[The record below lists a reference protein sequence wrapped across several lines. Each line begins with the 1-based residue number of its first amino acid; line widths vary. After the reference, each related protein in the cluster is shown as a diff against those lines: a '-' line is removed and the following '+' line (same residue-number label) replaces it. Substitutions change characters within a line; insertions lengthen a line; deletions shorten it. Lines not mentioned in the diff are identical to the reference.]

1 MSDFAVLFVDDE
13 PLTRKI
19 TVRLLSK
26 HYSVL
31 EADSGIDA
39 LDTLREHVGEVG
51 VMITDMKMENMDGM
65 SLIQQVAQ
73 EFPGISVIAS
83 TGDLTN
89 YDFDQMIDNGEL
101 FAAIEKP
108 WDLSKAIETINSAMK
123 ACNVS

>member
-19 TVRLLSK
+19 TIKLLGR

-31 EADSGIDA
+31 EASSGIEA
-39 LDTLREHVGEVG
+39 LDTLRKHDGGVG

-73 EFPGISVIAS
+73 EFPGISIVAS

-89 YDFDQMIDNGEL
+89 YDFDKMIASGEL
-101 FAAIEKP
+101 FAALEKP
-108 WDLSKAIETINSAMK
+108 WDFAHAIETINSAMN
-123 ACNVS
+123 ACTVN

>member
-39 LDTLREHVGEVG
+39 LDTLRKRDREVG

-73 EFPGISVIAS
+73 EFPDISIIAS

-89 YDFDQMIDNGEL
+89 YDFDKMIESGEL
-101 FAAIEKP
+101 FAALEKP
-108 WDLSKAIETINSAMK
+108 WDLADAIETINSAMK
-123 ACNVS
+123 ACTVG